1 MVMENNL
8 SCLFT
13 ELSAEEASSV
23 TGGDA
28 MSGAYVMAAFF
39 IANGGAFLTPEQA
52 IVVIAVTLTGAG
64 GVRFNST
71 LKSSSSNYFMSSNE
85 SENSTSNFFE
95 L

>member
-1 MVMENNL
+1 MENNL

-13 ELSAEEASSV
+13 ELSAEEASSG

-28 MSGAYVMAAFF
+28 MSEAYVMAAFC

-52 IVVIAVTLTGAG
+52 IVVIAVTLTG
-64 GVRFNST
+64 VRYNST

-85 SENSTSNFFE
+85 SKNSTSNFFE

>member
-1 MVMENNL
+1 MIMENNL

-52 IVVIAVTLTGAG
+52 IVVIAVTLTG
-64 GVRFNST
+64 VRYNST

-85 SENSTSNFFE
+85 SQNSTSNFFE